1 MNFALLVSNLPF
13 VYDQLAQ
20 HAPSQLARPVLMS
33 TIARTVT
40 RWLGLA

>member
-1 MNFALLVSNLPF
+1 MNFALLVTKLPSI
-13 VYDQLAQ
+13 YDQLAQ
-20 HAPSQLARPVLMS
+20 HAPSQLARPVLMA